1 MEFNKNRNDYKA
13 DFLIKAETSVHKN
26 NPVAETIIKPLEIIQ
41 INYNLKNSL
50 DNLNNSTNSLL
61 NFGKKLIS
69 NSLFKPKLVQ
79 TIELRYETLDLCY
92 LRVTG
97 NPSMPI

>member
-41 INYNLKNSL
+41 INYNLKN
-50 DNLNNSTNSLL
+50 
-61 NFGKKLIS
+61 
-69 NSLFKPKLVQ
+69 FKN
-79 TIELRYETLDLCY
+79 TLRH
-92 LRVTG
+92 
-97 NPSMPI
+97 